1 MLYIQVWRSSSVLP
15 LKVNSA
21 DLLASLM
28 AFNSLLASSRSEYV
42 GEGDRDCEREHERDC
57 DCVFC

>member
-1 MLYIQVWRSSSVLP
+1 M
-15 LKVNSA
+15 NSA